1 MPKRAREEPCAICG
15 HWHDVSSSWSPVLL
29 LDCGSQGDDMT
40 FLLMCSTKLESH
52 ALCAVTPLPEPM
64 TLPTETVRFLL
75 RFCQDSY
82 TWGVMTTLRD
92 LSS

>member
-1 MPKRAREEPCAICG
+1 
-15 HWHDVSSSWSPVLL
+15 
-29 LDCGSQGDDMT
+29 MT